1 MAVTKGLRIEGLD
14 ELQDTLANLAPKEA
28 YNLMRATVYGVAQ
41 QVAKKAAERVPVDTG
56 NLKSAIK
63 AKRGRSRQKDK
74 PYADVVIESGKDAK
88 HDAYY
93 WRFVEYGTKAHGTHP
108 GLPES
113 GFMRKAI
120 ESVRAE
126 VPSIMREQFGK
137 KYEALLKRKAKK
149 AAKNGV

>member
-1 MAVTKGLRIEGLD
+1 MAVTQGLRIEGLD

-56 NLKSAIK
+56 TLKQSIT
-63 AKRGRSRQKDK
+63 AKRGRSRTKDK
-74 PYADVVIESGKDAK
+74 PYADVVIQGK
-88 HDAYY
+88 DAYY
-93 WRFVEYGTKAHGTHP
+93 WRFVEYGTKTGIKEHG
-108 GLPES
+108 
-113 GFMRKAI
+113 FVRKAI
-120 ESVRAE
+120 ESMRGE
-126 VPSIMREQFGK
+126 VDGIMRDQFGK